1 MPNAPSSLDKTTTT
15 CSAWPAV
22 KPLPRPVPIAVPA
35 PGFSLVSWQTL
46 KGFIEQTT
54 RLMLTAPSWT
64 SSASAD
70 GKQRRTQTASRLC
83 GWTLLS
89 LKSSYFVDLAI

>member
-35 PGFSLVSWQTL
+35 PGFSRVSWQTL

-64 SSASAD
+64 ILR
-70 GKQRRTQTASRLC
+70 QRRRQTAPDTDCQSIV
-83 GWTLLS
+83 WMDIAITKIS
-89 LKSSYFVDLAI
+89 LFR